1 MVISTI
7 SGPTTSD
14 PTGFLP
20 IELRPHGILS
30 YLFPPLL
37 PCFHLPFSPFI
48 IPCPERDPGIA
59 YICSAYPSLLLSP
72 FLASSLSSS
81 LSLHS
86 ILSSP
91 PSRYSPPPSPPPSY
105 FTPFCPLLPLVAHHL
120 LHSILSSP
128 HPTSL
133 VPHISGSKSNRGA
146 A

>member
-72 FLASSLSSS
+72 FLASSLS
-81 LSLHS
+81 LHTT
-86 ILSSP
+86 
-91 PSRYSPPPSPPPSY
+91 YC
-105 FTPFCPLLPLVAHHL
+105 TPFCPLPTLRPLYPISQAQSQIEELRRVVVEGREVQTLYDRL
-120 LHSILSSP
+120 LQ
-128 HPTSL
+128 
-133 VPHISGSKSNRGA
+133 VKGMKRRW
-146 A
+146 